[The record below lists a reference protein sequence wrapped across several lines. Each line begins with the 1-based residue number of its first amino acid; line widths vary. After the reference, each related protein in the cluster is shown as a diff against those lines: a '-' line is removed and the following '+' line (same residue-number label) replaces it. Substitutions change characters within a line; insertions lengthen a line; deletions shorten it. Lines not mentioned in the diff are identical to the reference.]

1 MNFMDVHS
9 VALNGESMGEAHA
22 TPRLATKSPC
32 DTDSFRH
39 LVNEK
44 KSFIGK
50 LLFFSL
56 GFILL
61 VMVMAGF
68 AKPFMTTNLIGS
80 FNIGYAL
87 IVAIYIVCW
96 VAAVIYVNASNGKF
110 DQLTDE
116 VVREHN
122 QGKNL

>member
-1 MNFMDVHS
+1 MNVHSAILNDESMRDVH
-9 VALNGESMGEAHA
+9 AMPQMA
-22 TPRLATKSPC
+22 TQSPC

-39 LVNEK
+39 LVSEK
-44 KSFIGK
+44 KNYIGR

-68 AKPFMTTNLIGS
+68 AKPIMTTNLIGS

-87 IVAIYIVCW
+87 IVAIYIICW
-96 VAAVIYVNASNGKF
+96 VAASIYVRASNGKF
-110 DQLTDE
+110 DQLTNE

-122 QGKNL
+122 KGKNV